1 MLLTKDQPPVKE
13 SSETTV
19 SSASSE
25 LVEGQTVRVN
35 NRGRGNLVSQPLPGI
50 WVVAFSEMQG
60 FGYVFET
67 ELSAV

>member
-1 MLLTKDQPPVKE
+1 MLLTKDQPTVKQATE
-13 SSETTV
+13 STR
-19 SSASSE
+19 
-25 LVEGQTVRVN
+25 LVEGQIVRVN

-60 FGYVFET
+60 CGYVFEY